1 MKKLFNLLILVPAML
16 CMTACPELMPDIPDS
31 LEIETTEY
39 SIPSEGGQI
48 EIRFMSLVD
57 WTVTSDV
64 AWLTYSPSSGAAS
77 EQEAVITVTVDPNN
91 SSQRTAQLTVS
102 SVFDDVVIVV
112 TQAGKDETPEPEV
125 SDTPDNPD
133 TPDVPVR
140 PDTPDTPDVPQDWL
154 LCRTTDIGNTWE
166 NFEFTSYEDGMLIYK
181 NFYVQPGSYIRFHD
195 VDDDVYYG
203 CSSTYK
209 NSDFKTNSRIDLV
222 SGDDWWWFY
231 FSMTNTYDIYV
242 LPQEKQV
249 FIMTPEY
256 SPYDLPT
263 METVLCDTYASLQG
277 VADGN
282 IVKVHGTVMAINAEG
297 YILAIGPEYYNNI
310 FVYDPAKLH
319 DVTLGCWLDIY
330 ARVQTDRGLKNLMVD
345 NDVSWSVK
353 TLDQYYEYAAESSEE
368 IRDLD
373 TFDDSSHSYIRVV
386 GTFSVVEDSYGK
398 GHYTLVDGNGTS
410 SQLVILSPLEDL
422 TNFDG
427 RRVLVEGYY
436 MGRDNKEGIVCQ
448 NIILRKIYI
457 FDEDSTDDGS
467 TEEVRP
473 GGSITVTNN
482 SR

>member
-1 MKKLFNLLILVPAML
+1 MLVVAML
-16 CMTACPELMPDIPDS
+16 SLTACPELMPDS
-31 LEIETTEY
+31 EELLEFEVTEY
-39 SIPSEGGQI
+39 SIPSEGGQVKV
-48 EIRFMSLVD
+48 RFVPTID
-57 WTVTSDV
+57 WTASCD
-64 AWLTYSPSSGAAS
+64 AEWLTFSPASGVAS
-77 EQEAVITVTVDPNN
+77 DQEAVITVDVKSNT
-91 SSQRTAQLTVS
+91 SSQRIAELTVS
-102 SVFDDVVIVV
+102 SDFGDVIITF
-112 TQAGKDETPEPEV
+112 TQDGAESSQPDTPDTP
-125 SDTPDNPD
+125 DTPDNPD
-133 TPDVPVR
+133 TPDVPSD
-140 PDTPDTPDVPQDWL
+140 DTPGQWL
-154 LCRTTDIGNTWE
+154 LCRTLDGGYSWE
-166 NFEFTSYEDGMLIYK
+166 SYEFTSYENGMFVYK
-181 NFYVQPGSYIRFHD
+181 GFYVPSNSYIRFHD

-242 LPQEKQV
+242 HPQEKQV

-282 IVKVHGTVMAINAEG
+282 IVKVHGAVMAINAEG

-345 NDVSWSVK
+345 NGVSWSVK

-398 GHYTLVDGNGTS
+398 SHYTLVNGNGTS
-410 SQLVILSPLEDL
+410 SQLEILSPLEDL
-422 TNFDG
+422 TDFDG

-482 SR
+482 SK

>member
-1 MKKLFNLLILVPAML
+1 MLVVAML
-16 CMTACPELMPDIPDS
+16 SLTACPELMPDS
-31 LEIETTEY
+31 EELLEFEVTEY
-39 SIPSEGGQI
+39 SIPSEGSQVKV
-48 EIRFMSLVD
+48 RFVPAID
-57 WTVTSDV
+57 WTASCD
-64 AWLTYSPSSGAAS
+64 AEWLTFSPASGVAS
-77 EQEAVITVTVDPNN
+77 DQEAVITVDVKSNT
-91 SSQRTAQLTVS
+91 SSQRIAELTVS
-102 SVFDDVVIVV
+102 SDFGDVIITF
-112 TQAGKDETPEPEV
+112 TQDGAESSQPDTPDTP
-125 SDTPDNPD
+125 DTPDNPD
-133 TPDVPVR
+133 TPDVPSD
-140 PDTPDTPDVPQDWL
+140 DTPGQWL
-154 LCRTTDIGNTWE
+154 LCRTLDGGYSWE
-166 NFEFTSYEDGMLIYK
+166 SFEFTSYENGMFVYK
-181 NFYVQPGSYIRFHD
+181 GFYVPSNSYIRFHD

-242 LPQEKQV
+242 HPQEKQV

-282 IVKVHGTVMAINAEG
+282 IVKVHGAVMAINAEG

-345 NDVSWSVK
+345 NGVSWSVK

-373 TFDDSSHSYIRVV
+373 TFNDSSHSYIRVV

-398 GHYTLVDGNGTS
+398 SHYTLVNGNGTS
-410 SQLVILSPLEDL
+410 SQLEILSPLEDL
-422 TNFDG
+422 TDFDG

-482 SR
+482 SK

>member
-1 MKKLFNLLILVPAML
+1 MLVVAML
-16 CMTACPELMPDIPDS
+16 SLTACPELMPDS
-31 LEIETTEY
+31 EELLEFEVTEY

-48 EIRFMSLVD
+48 EIHFMSPVD

-77 EQEAVITVTVDPNN
+77 EQEAVITVTVDPNT

-102 SVFDDVVIVV
+102 SVFDDVIIVV

-125 SDTPDNPD
+125 
-133 TPDVPVR
+133 
-140 PDTPDTPDVPQDWL
+140 PQDWL
-154 LCRTTDIGNTWE
+154 LCRTLDGGYSWE
-166 NFEFTSYEDGMLIYK
+166 SYEFTSYENGMFVYK
-181 NFYVQPGSYIRFHD
+181 GFYVPSNSYIRFHD

-242 LPQEKQV
+242 HPQEKQV

-282 IVKVHGTVMAINAEG
+282 IVKVHGAVMAINAEG

-386 GTFSVVEDSYGK
+386 GTFSIVEDSYGK
-398 GHYTLVDGNGTS
+398 SHYTLVNGNGTS
-410 SQLVILSPLEDL
+410 SQLEILSPLEDL
-422 TNFDG
+422 TDFDG

-473 GGSITVTNN
+473 GGPITVTNN
-482 SR
+482 SK

>member
-1 MKKLFNLLILVPAML
+1 MKKLFSLLMLVVAML
-16 CMTACPELMPDIPDS
+16 SLTACPELMPDS
-31 LEIETTEY
+31 EELLEFEVTEY
-39 SIPSEGGQI
+39 SIPSEGSQVKV
-48 EIRFMSLVD
+48 RFVPAID
-57 WTVTSDV
+57 WTASCD
-64 AWLTYSPSSGAAS
+64 AEWLTFSPASGVAS
-77 EQEAVITVTVDPNN
+77 DQEAVITVDVKSNT
-91 SSQRTAQLTVS
+91 SSQRIAELTVS
-102 SVFDDVVIVV
+102 SDFGDVIITF
-112 TQAGKDETPEPEV
+112 TQDGAESSQPDTPDTP
-125 SDTPDNPD
+125 DTPDNPD
-133 TPDVPVR
+133 TPDVPSD
-140 PDTPDTPDVPQDWL
+140 DTPGQWL
-154 LCRTTDIGNTWE
+154 LCRTLDGGYSWE
-166 NFEFTSYEDGMLIYK
+166 SFEFTSYENGMFVYK
-181 NFYVQPGSYIRFHD
+181 GFYVPSNSYIRFHD

-242 LPQEKQV
+242 HPQEKQV

-282 IVKVHGTVMAINAEG
+282 IVKVHGAVMAINAEG

-345 NDVSWSVK
+345 NGVSWSVK

-373 TFDDSSHSYIRVV
+373 TFNDSSHSYIRVV

-398 GHYTLVDGNGTS
+398 SHYTLVNGNGTS
-410 SQLVILSPLEDL
+410 SQLEILSPLEDL
-422 TNFDG
+422 TDFDG

-482 SR
+482 SK

>member
-1 MKKLFNLLILVPAML
+1 ML
-16 CMTACPELMPDIPDS
+16 CTTACPELMPDIPDS
-31 LEIETTEY
+31 IEIETTKY

-48 EIRFMSLVD
+48 EIHFMSLVD

-102 SVFDDVVIVV
+102 SVFDDVIIVV

-125 SDTPDNPD
+125 PDTPDNPD
-133 TPDVPVR
+133 TPDVPVT
-140 PDTPDTPDVPQDWL
+140 PDTPDTPDVPSDDTPGQWF
-154 LCRTTDIGNTWE
+154 LCRTLDGGYSWE
-166 NFEFTSYEDGMLIYK
+166 SFEFTSYENGMFVYK
-181 NFYVQPGSYIRFHD
+181 GFYVPSNSYIRFHD
-195 VDDDVYYG
+195 VDNDLFYG
-203 CSSTYK
+203 CSSTFV

-282 IVKVHGTVMAINAEG
+282 IVKVHGAVMAINAEG

-398 GHYTLVDGNGTS
+398 SHYTLVNGNGTS
-410 SQLVILSPLEDL
+410 SQLEILSPLEDL

-457 FDEDSTDDGS
+457 FDEDTTDDGS

>member
-1 MKKLFNLLILVPAML
+1 MLVVAML
-16 CMTACPELMPDIPDS
+16 SLTACPELMPDS
-31 LEIETTEY
+31 EELLEFEVTEY
-39 SIPSEGGQI
+39 SIPSEGGQV
-48 EIRFMSLVD
+48 EIHFMSLVD

-77 EQEAVITVTVDPNN
+77 EQEAVITVTVDPNS

-102 SVFDDVVIVV
+102 SVFDDVIIVL

-125 SDTPDNPD
+125 
-133 TPDVPVR
+133 
-140 PDTPDTPDVPQDWL
+140 PQDWL
-154 LCRTTDIGNTWE
+154 LCRTLDSGYSWE
-166 NFEFTSYEDGMLIYK
+166 SFEFTSYENGMFVYK
-181 NFYVQPGSYIRFHD
+181 GFYVPSNSYIRFHD
-195 VDDDVYYG
+195 VDNDLFYG

-222 SGDDWWWFY
+222 FGDDWWWFY

-242 LPQEKQV
+242 HPQEKQV

-282 IVKVHGTVMAINAEG
+282 IVKVHGAVMAINAEG

-398 GHYTLVDGNGTS
+398 SHYTLVNGNGTS
-410 SQLVILSPLEDL
+410 SQLEILSPLEDL

-482 SR
+482 SK